1 MFQNNTHYN
10 PWFMIIINHKI
21 DRNIYWMINLEGIS
35 KSLSCIDRKWN
46 EIKYQSAI
54 LVIKKESENK
64 KQLNNVTAILFSSS
78 FCRYFYLSD
87 DCVNFEAIKFFYNF
101 VQIYSFIEETE
112 VNRFWY
118 CLFFFTLY
126 FHVLFGAF
134 LH

>member
-54 LVIKKESENK
+54 LVIKKWERK
-64 KQLNNVTAILFSSS
+64 KMNNVTVILFSSS

-87 DCVNFEAIKFFYNF
+87 DCVNSIAIKFFYNF
-101 VQIYSFIEETE
+101 VQIYSFTE
-112 VNRFWY
+112 WTVVNRFWY